1 MDLLEEKLIYIEL
14 KFAIKNLSVDFTVL
28 WLFDSKKSISLT

>member
-14 KFAIKNLSVDFTVL
+14 KFAIKNLLVDFTVL
-28 WLFDSKKSISLT
+28 WLFDSKRSISLT